1 MPDRADFPIYHCTV
15 DGSLEHF
22 GIARDFPVD
31 DDWSGTGKV
40 QLGVF
45 DPSAGLWE
53 LDPNRNG
60 FWDDAQWT
68 AV

>member
-1 MPDRADFPIYHCTV
+1 M
-15 DGSLEHF
+15 EHF

-31 DDWSGTGKV
+31 GDWSSTGKA

-53 LDPNRNG
+53 LDPNCNG
-60 FWDDAQWT
+60 FWDGC
-68 AV
+68 AVDGYLVFCRVDFG